1 MKISVI
7 TTLFYGEKYI
17 SDLIK
22 CIEDNI
28 NVISNESEDIQVEY
42 VFINDSPKQ
51 QIKDISSDLFDTK
64 IYNNE
69 INMGIHKSR
78 VKGLEI
84 ATGDYI
90 LFLDQDDKIKNNFM
104 LEMGKKAKER
114 FADVIIAN
122 AIIEDEHGKHIFYTN
137 EYAIKCA
144 TKFRP
149 YYRINNQIFS
159 PGQCLIKKESIP
171 DEWKE
176 YHMKNNGA
184 DDYFLWILMFSKK
197 KVFTYLNKC
206 LYIHC
211 YTGENLSYNLDK
223 MLESTMEMLSYISK
237 VPYVS
242 GKIINNVFRYSI
254 YKNKFRKENRLKK
267 ILISIKYFGYAL
279 DNVFYRLKCKL

>member
-17 SDLIK
+17 SNLIK

-42 VFINDSPKQ
+42 VFINDSPEQ

-122 AIIEDEHGKHIFYTN
+122 AIIEDEYGKHIFYTN

-242 GKIINNVFRYSI
+242 GKIINNVSRYSI

-267 ILISIKYFGYAL
+267 ILIGIKYFGYAL

>member
-42 VFINDSPKQ
+42 VFINDSPEQ

-137 EYAIKCA
+137 KYAIKCA

-171 DEWKE
+171 DEWQE

>member
-17 SDLIK
+17 SYLIK

-42 VFINDSPKQ
+42 VFINDSPEQ

-137 EYAIKCA
+137 KYAIKCA